1 MRGSGEGIEPST
13 YCRKGAI
20 EELKWNDI
28 EFSAENDPLLRTS
41 PPDAYVIPMADKL
54 AMVKMSFLPIGFF
67 PLSGETANTSPA

>member
-1 MRGSGEGIEPST
+1 MRVSAEGIELST

-54 AMVKMSFLPIGFF
+54 AMVKMSSFRLG
-67 PLSGETANTSPA
+67 LSLY